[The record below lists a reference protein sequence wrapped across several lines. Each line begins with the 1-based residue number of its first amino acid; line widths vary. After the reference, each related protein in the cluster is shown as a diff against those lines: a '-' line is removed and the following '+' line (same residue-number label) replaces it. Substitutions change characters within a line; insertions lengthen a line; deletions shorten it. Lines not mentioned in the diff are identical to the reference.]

1 MKPEEQVRADFERRI
16 ESDAQSAGLEA
27 SLKVADDGSYLDP
40 SIQSAWF
47 GYRAA
52 YPQARREALEQALEI
67 VCEAK
72 ENICA
77 GGLAENRQ
85 YEESIV
91 GPHLDGVADEIDALI
106 KD

>member
-1 MKPEEQVRADFERRI
+1 MKPEEQVRADFE
-16 ESDAQSAGLEA
+16 AWWVSAPHRTKYSTDHPAYLAGEEA
-27 SLKVADDGSYLDP
+27 
-40 SIQSAWF
+40 
-47 GYRAA
+47 YRAA
-52 YPQARREALEQALEI
+52 YAQARREALEEALEI

-106 KD
+106 KGLQL